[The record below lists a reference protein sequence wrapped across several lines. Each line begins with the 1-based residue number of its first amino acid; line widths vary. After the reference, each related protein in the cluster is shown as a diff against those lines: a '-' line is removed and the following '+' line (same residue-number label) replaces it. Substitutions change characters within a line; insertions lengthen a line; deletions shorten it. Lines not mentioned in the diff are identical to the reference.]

1 MKKAVY
7 ILSLLSVFAHNL
19 LAQNADLR
27 IHGALRKIDIPFE
40 YSNDFIILNI
50 VFNEYL
56 PLKFIFDT
64 GSEHTILA
72 KREIT
77 DLLQVNYQ
85 RRFTLLGADMSSEV
99 YAYLVRGVSLRLN
112 DKITALNRSILVLEE
127 DYLHF
132 EELAG
137 IEVHGIMGSDI
148 FRRFVVKIDYDRK
161 VISLYEPNSF
171 VAPEGA
177 YFQQA
182 LEIDRHK
189 PYVNFNVRLQNDTLL
204 NLKLLLDTGAGLAL
218 LLHTNTHPDLTLPN
232 QVIPSNLGAGLGGYI
247 QGYMGRVEEL
257 DLGESELHNIITHF
271 QEIGVNR
278 DSVYA
283 ASRNG
288 IIGNKIL
295 NRYTVI
301 IDYIRQV
308 VYLEPSTKVQKEFEY
323 DRSGLSIISYGLS
336 LNKFQVFSVLPGS
349 PAAEAGLQKEDDI
362 KCVNGLPVYLWDL
375 SGLNAKFKK
384 KPGKKIRLNVRR
396 NGEKLKFTFYLRDLI

>member
-1 MKKAVY
+1 MKKNVY
-7 ILSLLSVFAHNL
+7 IVSLFCVFAHNL
-19 LAQNADLR
+19 FTQSADLR
-27 IHGALRKIDIPFE
+27 IHGSLRKIDIPFE

-50 VFNEYL
+50 VFNDYL

-137 IEVHGIMGSDI
+137 LEIHGIIGSDI
-148 FRRFVVKIDYDRK
+148 FRRFVVKIDYNRK
-161 VISLYEPNSF
+161 IITLYEPNSF
-171 VAPEGA
+171 EAPGGN
-177 YFQQA
+177 YDR
-182 LEIDRHK
+182 LPIEISRHK

-204 NLKLLLDTGAGLAL
+204 NLKLLLDTGASLAL
-218 LLHTNTHPDLTLPN
+218 LLHTNTHPDLKLPD

-247 QGYMGRVEEL
+247 QGFMGRVEDL
-257 DLGESELHNIITHF
+257 DLGDTELHSIITHF
-271 QEIGVNR
+271 QEIGMNR

-295 NRYTVI
+295 DRYTII

-308 VYLEPSTKVQKEFEY
+308 AYLEPNGKFSQKFEY
-323 DRSGLSIISYGLS
+323 DKSGLSLISYGLS
-336 LNKFQVFSVLPGS
+336 LNKFRVFSVLPGS
-349 PAAEAGLQKEDDI
+349 PAAEAGLQKDDDI
-362 KCVNGLPVYLWDL
+362 KTVNGWPASLWDL
-375 SGLNAKFKK
+375 ASLNAKFKK
-384 KPGKKIRLNVRR
+384 KAGKKITLKVLR